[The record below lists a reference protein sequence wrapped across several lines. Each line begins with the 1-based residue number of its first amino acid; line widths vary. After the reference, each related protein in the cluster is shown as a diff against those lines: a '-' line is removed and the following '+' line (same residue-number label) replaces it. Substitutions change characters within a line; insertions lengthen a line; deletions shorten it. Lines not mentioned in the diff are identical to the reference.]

1 MSHTLDIWT
10 DSMAK
15 IRLTK
20 EFSFESAHALD
31 GYDGLCREIHGH
43 SYRLFVTIK
52 GEPISEEGDPKLGMV
67 VDFGDRKRIVNREI
81 VDRLDHSFVLRDS
94 EQNVELREVLGAKFS
109 KVVLV
114 DYQPTCENMLSDFAA
129 RLQRAL
135 PVGVELYS
143 LRLHETATSYAEWYN
158 DDNR

>member
-1 MSHTLDIWT
+1 MTR
-10 DSMAK
+10 

-43 SYRLFVTIK
+43 SYRLFVTVK
-52 GEPISEEGDPKLGMV
+52 GEPSQCESDPKLGMV
-67 VDFGDRKRIVNREI
+67 MDFGDLKRIVNREI

-94 EQNVELREVLGAKFS
+94 EQNEELREMLGAKFN

-114 DYQPTCENMLSDFAA
+114 EYQPTCENMLADFAE
-129 RLQRAL
+129 RLQKAL
-135 PVGVELYS
+135 PTGVELHS
-143 LRLHETATSYAEWYN
+143 LRLHETATSYAEWYY
-158 DDNR
+158 DDNK